1 MRRLPF
7 FGVVGGL
14 LVPFAVGHP
23 GSTAAG
29 AGTCTGS
36 FPASEV
42 FLGLAIVFVLTVGN
56 NSGTD

>member
-1 MRRLPF
+1 M
-7 FGVVGGL
+7 
-14 LVPFAVGHP
+14 PFAVGRP

-42 FLGLAIVFVLTVGN
+42 FLGLAAVFVLTVGN